1 MKASFTAGSWA
12 ALIGRLGE
20 GLADPTSLAALQQ
33 RLNRHGAE
41 LSGQLPELLLRSRD
55 PEQAIRQWLADKDLS
70 HWLPQ
75 LDGGTAA
82 DGWMFERATWNR
94 SRGAAAMEP
103 GEITRA
109 HLDGGIDALGVEGM
123 PEMIALESVEAALL
137 AAGFSLGI
145 WLIRHQREWSAGDSE
160 WRRALLR
167 EGLQAAGLGALSGAG
182 LSLVLSIG
190 LALVPG
196 GQIWLAGLGVMTVV
210 RALPTC
216 SCDPFDLSDYAR
228 SPARG
233 R

>member
-1 MKASFTAGSWA
+1 MKTAITAGAWA
-12 ALIGRLGE
+12 AVISRLGE
-20 GLADPTSLAALQQ
+20 RLADPATLAVLQQ

-55 PEQAIRQWLADKDLS
+55 PELAIRQWLADKDLS

-82 DGWMFERATWNR
+82 DGWMFEHASWNR

-103 GEITRA
+103 TEIVRA
-109 HLDGGIDALGVEGM
+109 HVHGGLDALAVEGM
-123 PEMIALESVEAALL
+123 PEMLALESVEAALL

-145 WLIRHQREWSAGDSE
+145 WLVRHRQGWATADADR
-160 WRRALLR
+160 RRALLR

-182 LSLVLSIG
+182 LSLVLSIA

-196 GQIWLAGLGVMTVV
+196 GQIWLAGLGVMAVV
-210 RALPTC
+210 RSLPSC
-216 SCDPFDLSDYAR
+216 SGNPFDLSDYAR

>member
-20 GLADPTSLAALQQ
+20 RLADPTSIAVLQQ

-41 LSGQLPELLLRSRD
+41 LTGQLPKLLLRSRD

-94 SRGAAAMEP
+94 SRGAVAMEP
-103 GEITRA
+103 GEIARA
-109 HLDGGIDALGVEGM
+109 HLDGGIDAFSVEGM

-145 WLIRHQREWSAGDSE
+145 WLIHHWSEWSTADTDR
-160 WRRALLR
+160 RRALLR

-182 LSLVLSIG
+182 LSLVVSIG

-196 GQIWLAGLGVMTVV
+196 GQIWLAGLGVLAVV
-210 RALPTC
+210 RALP
-216 SCDPFDLSDYAR
+216 SSSGDPFDLRDCAG

>member
-1 MKASFTAGSWA
+1 MKIAFSAGGWA

-20 GLADPTSLAALQQ
+20 RLADPTSIAELQQ

-41 LSGQLPELLLRSRD
+41 LTGQVPEILLRSRD
-55 PEQAIRQWLADKDLS
+55 PAQAMGQWLADKDLS
-70 HWLPQ
+70 HWIPQ

-103 GEITRA
+103 GEIARA
-109 HLDGGIDALGVEGM
+109 HLDGGVDALLLEGM
-123 PEMIALESVEAALL
+123 PEMIAVESVEAALL

-145 WLIRHQREWSAGDSE
+145 WLVKHHQEWSGAGGHQRMV
-160 WRRALLR
+160 LLR
-167 EGLQAAGLGALSGAG
+167 DGLQAAGLGALSGAG

-196 GQIWLAGLGVMTVV
+196 GQIWLTGLGVMAVV
-210 RALPTC
+210 RALPSC
-216 SCDPFDLSDYAR
+216 SCDPFDLSGYA
-228 SPARG
+228 S
-233 R
+233 